1 MSRLVVAVPSQ
12 DPDGLSAQRSEH
24 FGRAPYFVV
33 AETAAGGLISVRTI
47 ENPTG
52 ETSPHVQVTTAL
64 AKAGVTDV
72 LVAGIGEGMRGK
84 LGAAGV
90 RIWHD
95 GSSATVR
102 QSLEAFVSGSL
113 DPLGDDHTHNHHG
126 GHAFN

>member
-1 MSRLVVAVPSQ
+1 MSRLIVAIPSQ
-12 DPDGLSAQRSEH
+12 DPTGLAAARSEH

-52 ETSPHVQVTTAL
+52 KDSPHALVTKAL
-64 AKAGVTDV
+64 AGAGVTDV
-72 LVAGIGEGMRGK
+72 LVTGIGSGMRGK

-102 QSLEAFVSGSL
+102 ESLEAFVSGSL
-113 DPLGDDHTHNHHG
+113 DPLGDDETHHHHG

>member
-1 MSRLVVAVPSQ
+1 MSRLIVAIPSQ
-12 DPDGLSAQRSEH
+12 DPNGLSAERSEH

-47 ENPTG
+47 ENPTS
-52 ETSPHVQVTTAL
+52 EAAAHARVTGAL

-72 LVAGIGEGMRGK
+72 LVADIGSGMRGS

-95 GSSATVR
+95 SSSATVR

-113 DPLGDDHTHNHHG
+113 DPLGDDETRSHHG

>member
-1 MSRLVVAVPSQ
+1 MSRLIVAVPSQ
-12 DPDGLSAQRSEH
+12 EPDGLSAQRSEH

-47 ENPTG
+47 ENPAN
-52 ETSPHVQVTTAL
+52 EKSPHAQVIAAL

-72 LVAGIGEGMRGK
+72 LVAGIGEGMRGR

-113 DPLGDDHTHNHHG
+113 DPLGDDHTHSHHG